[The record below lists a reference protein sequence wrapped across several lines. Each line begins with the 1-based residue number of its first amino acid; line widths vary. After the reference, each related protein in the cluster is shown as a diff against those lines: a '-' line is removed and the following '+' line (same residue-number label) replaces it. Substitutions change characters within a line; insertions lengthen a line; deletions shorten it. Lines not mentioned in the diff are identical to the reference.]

1 MSPINSILTF
11 KNVGCRY
18 RIKQGFF
25 RFKNYDALKDVNFTL
40 YQGETFGVIGR
51 NGAGKSTLLR
61 LIQGIILPGWG
72 EIWKKSDISI
82 SLLSL
87 AAGFSP
93 ELSGKENIILSGMLI
108 GLGKKNILNRLDKIV
123 AFAELEQFI
132 DDPLKTYSTGM
143 QARLAFSVA
152 LELNPDVLLIDEVLG
167 VGDVSFQ
174 EKAVSTMKA
183 KIASDLTV
191 VFVSHDLA
199 TAREL
204 CSRILWL
211 EGGKTKMEGNSDEVI
226 DAYLKYHQSQ

>member
-1 MSPINSILTF
+1 
-11 KNVGCRY
+11 
-18 RIKQGFF
+18 
-25 RFKNYDALKDVNFTL
+25 
-40 YQGETFGVIGR
+40 
-51 NGAGKSTLLR
+51 
-61 LIQGIILPGWG
+61 
-72 EIWKKSDISI
+72 
-82 SLLSL
+82 
-87 AAGFSP
+87 
-93 ELSGKENIILSGMLI
+93 MLI